1 LRKRKKEK
9 SNKVNKL
16 LKAYRKQRKN
26 IKSDILLYWHF
37 KALFDDIED
46 IDVNKIEKN
55 IEIAGNEFV
64 DLKLK
69 DDSFTLYSDEYG
81 KLTSI
86 LKQKVA
92 EVVDEVGRSMFT
104 GSRLVSRERWQ
115 KTCNGIANMVLA
127 KKEDLLTIK
136 TKRGLENYILKYLV
150 YCPICGDINL
160 SIRSDYLFKQF
171 QDFETYWAS
180 VLVTHYRHEHI
191 KYYDRSWMYKSY
203 AEKNPEYKN
212 HDEYKKIVNN
222 RAKRQ
227 LIRTFVKDAILDRN
241 TKIRVIKAF
250 RKLQANDG
258 KTLELIDKS
267 LKKLNEV

>member
-1 LRKRKKEK
+1 MRKCKKEK
-9 SNKVNKL
+9 NSKVNKL
-16 LKAYRKQRKN
+16 LKTYRKQRKN

-69 DDSFTLYSDEYG
+69 NDSFTLYSDEYSR
-81 KLTSI
+81 LTSV

-92 EVVDEVGRSMFT
+92 EVVDEVGRSMFA
-104 GSRLVSRERWQ
+104 GSRLVSRERWNR
-115 KTCNGIANMVLA
+115 TCRGIANIVLSGR
-127 KKEDLLTIK
+127 EDLLLIK
-136 TKRGLENYILKYLV
+136 TKEGLKNYILKRLI

-160 SIRSDYLFKQF
+160 SIYSDYLFKQF
-171 QDFETYWAS
+171 KNFETYWVA

-191 KYYDRSWMYKSY
+191 KYYDRSWMYRSY

-227 LIRTFVKDAILDRN
+227 LIRAFVKDTILDRD
-241 TKIRVIKAF
+241 TKIRVIRAF
-250 RKLQANDG
+250 RRLQANDG
-258 KTLELIDKS
+258 KTLELIDKM
-267 LKKLNEV
+267 LKKLKEV